1 MKSFSKNSNFL
12 EDEIFENEINNFD
25 INKPTKNLIIM
36 NSDDPTTTDVT
47 NDFSIKNG
55 NNNFQ
60 SKIRFNAL
68 LKKMELNE
76 NRNLTTP
83 ENRIFLPKLEN
94 KLLKINN
101 ENKNEN
107 KFNDIVSNIN
117 DGINYIYDK
126 ELKNLRNKIVSAP
139 DKILINQ
146 KITFNKKYNYL
157 IPKIYGKK

>member
-1 MKSFSKNSNFL
+1 MKSLSKNSKFF
-12 EDEIFENEINNFD
+12 EDEIFENEINNLD

-47 NDFSIKNG
+47 NDFSFKNG

-94 KLLKINN
+94 KFLKINN

-107 KFNDIVSNIN
+107 KFNDIVYNIN

-139 DKILINQ
+139 DKILINH
-146 KITFNKKYNYL
+146 KINFNKKYNYL
-157 IPKIYGKK
+157 IPKKYGKK

>member
-1 MKSFSKNSNFL
+1 MKSLSKNSNFF
-12 EDEIFENEINNFD
+12 EDEILENEINNFD

-60 SKIRFNAL
+60 SKIRFNVL

-94 KLLKINN
+94 KFLKINN

-107 KFNDIVSNIN
+107 KFNDIVYNIN